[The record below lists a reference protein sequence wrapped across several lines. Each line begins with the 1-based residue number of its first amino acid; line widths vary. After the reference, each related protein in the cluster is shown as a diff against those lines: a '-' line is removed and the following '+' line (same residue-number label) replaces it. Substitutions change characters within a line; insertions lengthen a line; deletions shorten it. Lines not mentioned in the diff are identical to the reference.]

1 MSTPPVVQAVLPCK
15 LMSLRTCAGICAQPV
30 HTHSCQ
36 TRHAAICSGAHGL
49 SCSFKTVCML
59 QVLEPFLVW
68 ACCVSSA
75 GTELMVISCGVH
87 LHLGVSSCITFC
99 RQHRLAPQSANCLH
113 RPSPHSANYLHVLVS
128 VSALCFKLPF
138 NLQLQTHTRDPLANW
153 PTCCQCAQ
161 MFHALPLHNVSL
173 SPGAGCCQCRLH
185 AYRSHLRDDRHPAN
199 RSRLWLLQRP
209 CTNV

>member
-15 LMSLRTCAGICAQPV
+15 LMSLHTCAGICAQPV

-87 LHLGVSSCITFC
+87 LHLGVSSCTFC
-99 RQHRLAPQSANCLH
+99 RQHRLAVQSANCLH
-113 RPSPHSANYLHVLVS
+113 PS
-128 VSALCFKLPF
+128 
-138 NLQLQTHTRDPLANW
+138 LQTI
-153 PTCCQCAQ
+153 CMCSSV
-161 MFHALPLHNVSL
+161 FLPYVASNG
-173 SPGAGCCQCRLH
+173 PFTFNCRLIPEI
-185 AYRSHLRDDRHPAN
+185 HL
-199 RSRLWLLQRP
+199 
-209 CTNV
+209 